1 MKYYKSRDVFLA
13 VPGRGNI
20 YVMERETGDP
30 RAPRH
35 GDIIKLD
42 GKEVRVAT
50 ISFSMRPDHFLLT
63 VDEINQH
70 VLP

>member
-13 VPGRGNI
+13 VPGRGDI
-20 YVMERETGDP
+20 WVVPVVDLRP
-30 RAPRH
+30 PRH